1 MRSRASRTPTYL
13 SPLQPGRRASRPRFA
28 LTAVAVAALIV
39 LAVGGAMASLSG
51 LGL

>member
-1 MRSRASRTPTYL
+1 MRSRASRTPTRL

-28 LTAVAVAALIV
+28 PAAVAVAALIV
-39 LAVGGAMASLSG
+39 LAVAAAIASLSG